1 MRRLRPLLL
10 AAGLAIALLVGC
22 GGGDSDSSAKVVTD
36 SPASG
41 APGAAPARR
50 AGDWTRFGYDI
61 ARTDDA
67 PPGISA
73 AKVARL
79 SEQRVKLAGTVD
91 SSPIYL
97 SRVRVK
103 GRERELLVMTTTY
116 GKTLGV
122 DAATGATLWTF
133 TPSSYSHM
141 AGSPQITTATPVAD
155 PSDRYVYAASPDG
168 LIHKLRVSNGSQA
181 RSGHWPVSVTR
192 DPSHEKIAS
201 ALNLDGRWVLVTT
214 GGYIGDAPP
223 YQGKV
228 VAIDRRSGRIAH
240 VFNSLCSNRRA
251 IINPSTCSAQESA
264 IWGRAGAVGDPVT
277 HKVYTTSSNGP
288 WNGSTNWGDT
298 LLELSPG
305 VGRFLRHW
313 TPADQKQ
320 LEEGDV
326 DLGSTSPVLLPD
338 PNGGRTA
345 RFLLQGGKDAR
356 LHLLDLRTSLFGVTG
371 AAGTHLGGEVQDIPV
386 VGNTQMSRRPPPQGA
401 DGGVRGHR
409 RRHRRLS
416 ARRRTARN
424 GVEER
429 HLRHQSGAGRGALVG
444 LRPGRRAQ
452 RLPALQR
459 EADPQPARSL
469 RPLEQPDRRRRPRL
483 PAERQF
489 QRPRHLRRAQH
500 LSLAG
505 TAADRV
511 ALGHQAARR
520 CRIRSALVN
529 NSSRWRRAIRAGAAA
544 SRKLKAR

>member
-41 APGAAPARR
+41 APGTAPARR

-67 PPGISA
+67 PRGIGA

-103 GRERELLVMTTTY
+103 SRDRELLVMTTTY

-133 TPSSYSHM
+133 TPSSYSHT

-168 LIHKLRVSNGSQA
+168 LIHKLRVSNGSQV

-192 DPSHEKIAS
+192 NPSREKIAS

-264 IWGRAGAVGDPVT
+264 IWGRAGAVVDPVT
-277 HKVYTTSSNGP
+277 HKVYAASSNGP

-298 LLELSPG
+298 VLELSPG

-326 DLGSTSPVLLPD
+326 DLGSTSPALLPD

-386 VGNTQMSRRPPPQGA
+386 VGNTQMFTAPAVLHRKGLTEA
-401 DGGVRGHR
+401 FVATGG
-409 RRHRRLS
+409 
-416 ARRRTARN
+416 
-424 GVEER
+424 
-429 HLRHQSGAGRGALVG
+429 
-444 LRPGRRAQ
+444 
-452 RLPALQR
+452 
-459 EADPQPARSL
+459 
-469 RPLEQPDRRRRPRL
+469 
-483 PAERQF
+483 
-489 QRPRHLRRAQH
+489 
-500 LSLAG
+500 G
-505 TAADRV
+505 TAAYR
-511 ALGHQAARR
+511 LGGGRLETVWKNGTSGTSPVLAGGLLWVYDPDGGLNVYRPSSGKL
-520 CRIRSALVN
+520 IRSLPAPSGHW
-529 NSSRWRRAIRAGAAA
+529 NSPIVAGGRVYLPSGNSNDHAT
-544 SRKLKAR
+544 SGVLSIYR